1 MKLSRG
7 VLGAMVAL
15 SLAACGPKA
24 DDGAAAPGGG
34 ATTNDAAPA
43 AGDAAGGAAAGDA
56 AAGDPAADDAAA
68 GSPTEAVGQ
77 IASGT
82 AERPTAAP
90 EPTRPVQQG
99 DMRLITRED
108 LVKTATVPLYEL
120 PPAGEDDEYVYHWVV
135 ARPGETDPML
145 PLARVL
151 VSQGAAGSFVI
162 SQWAAKDGAMPA
174 EEGAVSDVTV
184 GGAPA
189 KLYVLGERHVV
200 IWDKGETRLR
210 MQSTNVDQERL
221 LEAAAALVPLA
232 P

>member
-1 MKLSRG
+1 MNVSRG
-7 VLGAMVAL
+7 VLLALLGL

-24 DDGAAAPGGG
+24 DDGAAAPAGG
-34 ATTNDAAPA
+34 TTTDGAAPA
-43 AGDAAGGAAAGDA
+43 EGAGGGEAAAGGDTATDGGAGAA
-56 AAGDPAADDAAA
+56 
-68 GSPTEAVGQ
+68 TEVVGQ

-82 AERPTAAP
+82 AERPAAAA

-108 LVKTATVPLYEL
+108 LIATAKVPLYEL
-120 PPAGEDDEYVYHWVV
+120 APAGEDNDYVYQWVE

-145 PLARVL
+145 PMARVMIG
-151 VSQGAAGSFVI
+151 QGPSGSFI
-162 SQWAAKDGAMPA
+162 ITQWAAKDGAMPA
-174 EEGAVSDVTV
+174 EEGEVSDVTV
-184 GGAPA
+184 GDAPA
-189 KLYVLGERHVV
+189 KLYVLGERQVV

-210 MQSTNVDQERL
+210 MQSSNVDQARL